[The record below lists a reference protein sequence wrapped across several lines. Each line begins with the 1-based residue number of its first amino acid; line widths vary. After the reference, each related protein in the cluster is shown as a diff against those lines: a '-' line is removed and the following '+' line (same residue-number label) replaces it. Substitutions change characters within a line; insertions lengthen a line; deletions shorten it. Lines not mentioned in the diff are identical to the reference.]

1 MILSFVLTPGL
12 LRATMTVG
20 PFMFLLIFPLSG
32 LAILVHVF
40 VNCTEQSIRQL
51 RANAVMGTI
60 NGVRGEHEAAE
71 RYLRRAIGLS
81 KAHLQ
86 EIEVLGK

>member
-12 LRATMTVG
+12 L
-20 PFMFLLIFPLSG
+20 
-32 LAILVHVF
+32 H
-40 VNCTEQSIRQL
+40 
-51 RANAVMGTI
+51 ANAVMGTI
-60 NGVRGEHEAAE
+60 NGIRGEHEAAE
-71 RYLRRAIGLS
+71 RYLRRTVGLG